1 MLYLLHQLGILASQR
16 ISMTA
21 PTKLNFKM
29 YQGSTFTE
37 VIRWES
43 STKVYKPITSI
54 TKAAPVVITANSH
67 GIPLGWRTKVT
78 NAGGM
83 TQINDTENYY
93 QVTGLTTNSITINSV
108 NSLGYGEHT
117 ANTGVLEYNEP
128 VPLVGF
134 TARMQLRPSVTSVTI
149 IDQYT
154 TENGIIVLDT
164 ALSTITI
171 AVPATQTAG
180 YGFSTAVYSLEL
192 VGGTQVYQL
201 ITGTIT
207 LVQEVTR

>member
-1 MLYLLHQLGILASQR
+1 
-16 ISMTA
+16 MTA

-54 TKAAPVVITANSH
+54 SKSAPVTITANAH
-67 GIPLGWRTKVT
+67 DIPLGWRTKVT

-93 QVTGLTTNSITINSV
+93 QVTGLTTNTVTINSI
-108 NSLGYGEHT
+108 NSLGYTDHV
-117 ANTGVLEYNEP
+117 ANTGVLEYNQP

-134 TARMQLRPSVTSVTI
+134 TARMQLRPTLSSSTI
-149 IDQYT
+149 IDEYT
-154 TENGIIVLDT
+154 TENGTIALDT

-171 AVPATQTAG
+171 IVPATQTAS

-192 VGGTQVYQL
+192 VGGTRVYQL

>member
-1 MLYLLHQLGILASQR
+1 
-16 ISMTA
+16 MTA

-54 TKAAPVVITANSH
+54 TKSAPVVINSNAH
-67 GIPLGWRTKVT
+67 NIPLGWRVKVT

-93 QVTGLTTNSITINSV
+93 QVTGLTTNSVTINSI
-108 NSLGYGEHT
+108 NSLGYTDHVPS
-117 ANTGVLEYNEP
+117 TGVLEYNEP
-128 VPLVGF
+128 VPLTGF
-134 TARMQLRPSVTSVTI
+134 TARMQLRPSLTSSTVI
-149 IDQYT
+149 AEYT
-154 TENGIIVLDT
+154 TTNGLIVLDT
-164 ALSTITI
+164 TLNTITI
-171 AVPATQTAG
+171 SIPATTTAG
-180 YGFSTAVYSLEL
+180 YNFSTAVYSLEL
-192 VGGTQVYQL
+192 VGGSTVYQL

>member
-1 MLYLLHQLGILASQR
+1 
-16 ISMTA
+16 MTA

-54 TKAAPVVITANSH
+54 TKSAPVVINSSGH
-67 GIPLGWRTKVT
+67 EVPLGWRVKVT

-93 QVTGLTTNSITINSV
+93 QVTDLSTNSVTINSI
-108 NSLGYGEHT
+108 NSLGYTDHT
-117 ANTGVLEYNEP
+117 ANTGVLEYNKP
-128 VPLVGF
+128 VALTGF
-134 TARMQLRPSVTSVTI
+134 SARMQLRPSLTSDTVLAE
-149 IDQYT
+149 YT
-154 TENGIIVLDT
+154 TTNGLIVLET
-164 ALSTITI
+164 SLNTITI
-171 AVPATQTAG
+171 SIPATTTAG
-180 YGFSTAVYSLEL
+180 YNFSTAVYSLEL
-192 VGGTQVYQL
+192 VGGSTVYQL

>member
-1 MLYLLHQLGILASQR
+1 
-16 ISMTA
+16 MTA

-43 STKVYKPITSI
+43 STKVYKLITSI
-54 TKAAPVVITANSH
+54 TKSAPVVINSSNAH
-67 GIPLGWRTKVT
+67 NIPLGWRVKVT

-93 QVTGLTTNSITINSV
+93 QVTDFTTNSVSINSI
-108 NSLGYGEHT
+108 NSLGYTDHVP
-117 ANTGVLEYNEP
+117 NTGVLEYNQP
-128 VPLVGF
+128 VPLIGF
-134 TARMQLRPSVTSVTI
+134 SARMQLRPSLTSSTVLAE
-149 IDQYT
+149 YT
-154 TENGIIVLDT
+154 TGNGLIVLET
-164 ALSTITI
+164 SLSTITI
-171 AVPATQTAG
+171 SIPAITTAG
-180 YGFSTAVYSLEL
+180 YNFSTAVYSLEL
-192 VGGTQVYQL
+192 VGGTQVFQL